1 MSKESRWDWHH
12 LGRAESGPPLA
23 GKPNSIK
30 TQGPG
35 TTWVIA
41 LHKRLSRFSS
51 GRWMEFGLPMGEVS
65 KETPSRF
72 ENHNP
77 FGKGMIAG
85 KATGRWTSASDF
97 QSYCPLKNVGS
108 LRGKRS
114 YTFSVKKPA
123 AHGFFTLSVHGVMFA
138 YTTHTVCSMHI
149 PGHLCLKVLMCWL
162 VNMCVKHAFIPH
174 VLSIQVHSELATS
187 LKKHDWASMTH
198 SSRWEN
204 RSIAFNCAEYSI
216 TVGANLN
223 MFSTCLWYWKMQALN
238 KRWRVGL
245 NNPG

>member
-1 MSKESRWDWHH
+1 MLKGKPCLKKADWHH

-41 LHKRLSRFSS
+41 LHKRLSRCTS
-51 GRWMEFGLPMGEVS
+51 GRWMEFGLPMGEVL

-123 AHGFFTLSVHGVMFA
+123 AHGFFTLSVHGLMFA
-138 YTTHTVCSMHI
+138 YTTHPQYAHTWTSMSQSNDVLAGKYVCQARFYTSCSFHSG
-149 PGHLCLKVLMCWL
+149 PFRVSHL
-162 VNMCVKHAFIPH
+162 F
-174 VLSIQVHSELATS
+174 
-187 LKKHDWASMTH
+187 
-198 SSRWEN
+198 
-204 RSIAFNCAEYSI
+204 
-216 TVGANLN
+216 
-223 MFSTCLWYWKMQALN
+223 
-238 KRWRVGL
+238 
-245 NNPG
+245 